1 MPKVLLSENTRVIVS
16 ISTLIIVIGFAI
28 TVTFSFTTWKTES
41 EQKTIALQKELTE
54 TKELIKETD
63 DNQDKEI
70 QLLKVA
76 TMENS
81 TNMVEIKTDIKWIR
95 AYMEQNYNKP

>member
-1 MPKVLLSENTRVIVS
+1 MPDVLLSENTRVVIS

-28 TVTFSFTTWKTES
+28 TGTFTFTTWKTKTES
-41 EQKTIALQKELTE
+41 SIAAIELEIDEAKNVCAT
-54 TKELIKETD
+54 T
-63 DNQDKEI
+63 NAAQDEEI

-76 TMENS
+76 TVENQ

-95 AYMEQNYNKP
+95 AYMEQNNGK